1 MIIKERYED
10 EEYSDNKDY
19 SVSVS
24 LGEAVECY
32 DLRDWISDRVQSG
45 FFVEVYDYE
54 DGEYRYYAWPD
65 NAEDVDITNVDEL
78 EIDRNGDFFYLGGAL
93 I

>member
-45 FFVEVYDYE
+45 FFC
-54 DGEYRYYAWPD
+54 RS
-65 NAEDVDITNVDEL
+65 L
-78 EIDRNGDFFYLGGAL
+78 
-93 I
+93 